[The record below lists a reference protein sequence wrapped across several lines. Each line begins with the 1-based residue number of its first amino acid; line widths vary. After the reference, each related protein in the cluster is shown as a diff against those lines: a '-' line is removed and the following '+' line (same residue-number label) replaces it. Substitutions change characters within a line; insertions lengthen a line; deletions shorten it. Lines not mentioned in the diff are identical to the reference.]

1 MPEGI
6 DQKDPYSGGHLCMG
20 CELRMPNVCC
30 WVVESVG
37 RGTDRF
43 LCHSGS
49 VSNLLGDLGQ
59 VASTILASESHGSLG
74 YYYSS
79 TSHWVSLVSQLVNN
93 LTAMQETWARS
104 PGEGNGYPL
113 QYFCLENFMDRGAW
127 WAIVHRVTKS
137 QTRLSD

>member
-1 MPEGI
+1 M
-6 DQKDPYSGGHLCMG
+6 
-20 CELRMPNVCC
+20 CC

-93 LTAMQETWARS
+93 LPELWETWVRS
-104 PGEGNGYPL
+104 LSWEHPL
-113 QYFCLENFMDRGAW
+113 EENMAPHSSILIWRIPMDKEAW
-127 WAIVHRVTKS
+127 WATVHGVAKS
-137 QTRLSD
+137 QTGLND